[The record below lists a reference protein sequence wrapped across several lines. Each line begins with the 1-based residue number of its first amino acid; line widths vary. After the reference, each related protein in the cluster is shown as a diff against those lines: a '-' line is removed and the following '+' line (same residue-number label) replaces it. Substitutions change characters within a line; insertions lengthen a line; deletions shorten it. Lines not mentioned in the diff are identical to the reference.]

1 MIDFPIADIEIVESM
16 RYAPELHEAINLKG
30 KKQAIKEELVGG
42 VKLNAIR
49 QEGLRFGAQSGLSVR
64 YDLIMEYLDEHEDKL
79 NALFNFA
86 GFVRQGNLLIPS
98 LTEVNSQLINEGDQL
113 RTISK
118 SYTID
123 SEAEL
128 VSTVPTWRDY
138 LVQHYEKPQTP
149 HSSIL
154 PVTPVEIKVWKSA
167 VEAGWRS
174 GVQDADNIFTDRVA
188 QLAKDINGRY
198 LYITTEKKNL
208 LTPAT
213 VYATNAQVTF
223 NGRTMN
229 IDEKVFRVENS
240 ANFKSADNWEP
251 IWTK

>member
-118 SYTID
+118 S
-123 SEAEL
+123 
-128 VSTVPTWRDY
+128 
-138 LVQHYEKPQTP
+138 
-149 HSSIL
+149 
-154 PVTPVEIKVWKSA
+154 
-167 VEAGWRS
+167 
-174 GVQDADNIFTDRVA
+174 
-188 QLAKDINGRY
+188 
-198 LYITTEKKNL
+198 
-208 LTPAT
+208 
-213 VYATNAQVTF
+213 
-223 NGRTMN
+223 
-229 IDEKVFRVENS
+229 
-240 ANFKSADNWEP
+240 
-251 IWTK
+251 